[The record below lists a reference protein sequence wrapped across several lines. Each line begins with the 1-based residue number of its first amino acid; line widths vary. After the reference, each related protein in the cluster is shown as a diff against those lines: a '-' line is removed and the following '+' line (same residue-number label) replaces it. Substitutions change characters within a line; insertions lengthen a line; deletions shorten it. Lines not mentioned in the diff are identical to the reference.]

1 MPVDRPRAICYR
13 QIGAGT
19 CSGAELL
26 ETRMAILAADDI
38 RKIALLAR
46 LKLSDDEVET
56 FAGQLD
62 GILDHFM
69 ALQAVDTAGVEPT
82 AHSVGG
88 KNVTR
93 PDVVRPS
100 LTPEAV
106 VANAPQAEANMFV
119 VPQIVET

>member
-1 MPVDRPRAICYR
+1 MP
-13 QIGAGT
+13 
-19 CSGAELL
+19 
-26 ETRMAILAADDI
+26 ILSADDI

-46 LKLSDDEVET
+46 FKLSDDEVET

-62 GILDHFM
+62 GIMGHFT
-69 ALQAVDTAGVEPT
+69 ALQAVDTANVEPT

-93 PDVVRPS
+93 PDVARPS
-100 LTPEAV
+100 LSPEEV